1 MLGCFVFASTL
12 CVHPKVDWAASKGS
26 LLPCYATSRCLEAMH
41 ARMVQ
46 NIEQLPSHTG
56 AQLASRRL
64 DVVLWTS

>member
-12 CVHPKVDWAASKGS
+12 CIHPDVAWAASKGS

-41 ARMVQ
+41 ACIQ
-46 NIEQLPSHTG
+46 NIEQLPGHTG

-64 DVVLWTS
+64 DAVLWTS